1 MTLAIP
7 NNRIYRVMIGGKW
20 HNCVPDSFRIDSY
33 EYCESSQ
40 EDWSCFAKDSGI
52 TYVGFAFEKY
62 EAGSSSTVVMMAG
75 PMTAIQ
81 AVEYA
86 DWAETRRREKEK
98 NQ

>member
-1 MTLAIP
+1 
-7 NNRIYRVMIGGKW
+7 MIGGEW

-33 EYCESSQ
+33 EYCESGQ
-40 EDWSCFAKDSGI
+40 EDWSSFAKDSGV
-52 TYVGFAFEKY
+52 TYVGFAFERHDP
-62 EAGSSSTVVMMAG
+62 GDSSTVTMIAG

-86 DWAETRRREKEK
+86 DWSETRRREKEK